1 MMKIKTISVEQINP
15 APYNPRKD
23 LQPGDLEYEKLKR
36 SLDEFG
42 CVEPLV
48 WNERTG
54 NLVGGH
60 QRFKVMLA
68 RGDNEVTVSVVNL
81 DEPHEKALN
90 VALNKINGVWDEEKL
105 NDLLQELS
113 ADNLAALTGYDQHEI
128 DKLADQFSFS
138 DEDTAGD
145 FSNGEINL
153 GSFDEEKFEC
163 TCPRCGFSF
172 NPKEPPKYAGG
183 VEELGDDA

>member
-1 MMKIKTISVEQINP
+1 MDIRTIPVSKINP

-23 LQPGDLEYEKLKR
+23 LQPGDPEYEKLTR
-36 SLDEFG
+36 SIETFG
-42 CVEPLV
+42 VVEPLV

-60 QRFKVMLA
+60 QRFKVLLA
-68 RGDNEVTVSVVNL
+68 RGEVEVTVSVVDL
-81 DEPHEKALN
+81 DDQHEKALN
-90 VALNKINGVWDEEKL
+90 IALNKISGDWDEEKL
-105 NDLLQELS
+105 NDLLQELQAS
-113 ADNLAALTGYDQHEI
+113 NLSHLSGYDQHEI

-138 DEDTAGD
+138 EEDTAGD
-145 FSNGEINL
+145 FENGEINL

-172 NPKEPPKYAGG
+172 NPKEPPEPAGG